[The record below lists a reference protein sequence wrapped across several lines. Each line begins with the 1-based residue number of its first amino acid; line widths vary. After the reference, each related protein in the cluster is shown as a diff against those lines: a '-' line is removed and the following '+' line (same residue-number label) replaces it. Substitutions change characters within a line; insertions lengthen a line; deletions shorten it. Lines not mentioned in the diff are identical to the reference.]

1 MGGGGKRKRKLN
13 GIEGRGGRY
22 PVSESARFLPART
35 VNGDNSFSDGLIFN
49 GEFVEGVKERKR
61 EKERNKQRRL
71 RVDSLLCVYIT
82 RGATVL
88 KFIIKKFANC
98 NVEICFFF
106 EREGG
111 INIHFLS
118 PSRISIC
125 NDSFTCDRNKFSLV
139 EMNFWIIEN

>member
-82 RGATVL
+82 GS
-88 KFIIKKFANC
+88 NC
-98 NVEICFFF
+98 VE
-106 EREGG
+106 
-111 INIHFLS
+111 
-118 PSRISIC
+118 
-125 NDSFTCDRNKFSLV
+125 V
-139 EMNFWIIEN
+139 YY